1 MYKRQGII
9 EQLEAH
15 KEPVL
20 GVDLKER
27 SAYRAIFTE
36 GATVT
41 ELAENKSGSIA
52 KAQANAVAFTQ
63 AVLDYLA
70 STRSMSEAA

>member
-1 MYKRQGII
+1 MV
-9 EQLEAH
+9 EAH

-52 KAQANAVAFTQ
+52 KAQANAENSSDCAKEKTPR
-63 AVLDYLA
+63 Y
-70 STRSMSEAA
+70 